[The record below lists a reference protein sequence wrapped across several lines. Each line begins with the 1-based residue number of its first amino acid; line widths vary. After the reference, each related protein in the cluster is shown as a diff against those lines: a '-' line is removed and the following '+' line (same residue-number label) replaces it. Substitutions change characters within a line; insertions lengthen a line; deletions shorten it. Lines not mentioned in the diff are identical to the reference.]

1 MSRHARFIYRI
12 VSIGIA
18 LLCLLSCAPKPEIEW
33 VPEIKSVSAKVTDN
47 TCVLTAETSADL
59 TDGYACGFLYGKDE
73 DNMQRV
79 QVSPDGTKFNLTL
92 ESLDYE
98 TEYFYRAFVGNGRN
112 EICSDIRHFRT
123 LATEQA
129 ENSMILPFHTK
140 EVGRLSSRF
149 TVEVGGNADFSV
161 AVPDEVDWLRCG
173 TNGRSCIVFVETNDT
188 EYSRSCDILF
198 RNLSDDSCDTLT
210 VYQQAADTS
219 DSNLPYNDVVLPPIK
234 VHTWIT
240 LLMDQDINV
249 SPLDD
254 GSEQAQ
260 WLRCSSVTNMPYG
273 YSEVFFIAEENT
285 TDQDRTARFIVSY
298 DGYDSVI
305 SVTQKACNA
314 IIEFEDPFVEIV
326 LVDAFDMDGDG
337 KLSYAEAAQI
347 DIDDVKK
354 IDFFGLDIRSFEE
367 LRYFTEIW
375 HLQAPSFA
383 GSKIE
388 RVRFP
393 YGLSFIAAGLGTG
406 LFENCTELKEI
417 ELNCIDVGTNT
428 FRGCTGLKKIRAIVS
443 GENAF
448 AGCTGLETVEQ
459 QFSGVANQAFLN
471 CTSLRTF
478 EFRIKEV
485 KESHIGY
492 EAFRGCSSLPE
503 ISIPDVVGTI
513 GDRAFY
519 DCSSL
524 TAVYMERFDPP
535 IIGEDVFVG
544 TNPDLKIYVHPESLS
559 KYQDAWPSVAGKITA
574 NDYGGSEADSMVL
587 PFHYISLNSWETEFI
602 IEVGGNAEF
611 DVDIATSD
619 TSIPLTC
626 RRDGRKC
633 IFSLLENTTRYG
645 RKWAVVFKNLHNGQ
659 CEVLNVYQ
667 KNITESEGNIPFNIK
682 TIPFEGA
689 QFKMSLNKDLFSD
702 IRFIE
707 DEFVGASEWVSWNIV
722 QVGENVEICFDVSE
736 NTSLEYRYC
745 FLLITYDGRKNYL
758 MIEQKG
764 SF

>member
-1 MSRHARFIYRI
+1 MRRIYKYI
-12 VSIGIA
+12 TAAVSLIA
-18 LLCLLSCAPKPEIEW
+18 LALASCTPKPELEWIPQIE
-33 VPEIKSVSAKVTDN
+33 SFSAEVTDN
-47 TCVLTAETSADL
+47 SCVLAAEMSSDL
-59 TDGYACGFLYGKDE
+59 TDGCTCGFLYGKDE
-73 DNMQRV
+73 DDMLRV
-79 QVSPDGTKFNLTL
+79 QATPMGKKFSFII

-98 TEYFYRAFVGNGRN
+98 TEYVYKAFVANGRN
-112 EICSDIRHFRT
+112 EICSDVGYFRT
-123 LATEQA
+123 QAPDQTEY
-129 ENSMILPFHTK
+129 SMILPFHTK
-140 EVGRLSSRF
+140 EVERLSSRF
-149 TVEVGGNADFSV
+149 TFEVGGNADFSV
-161 AVPDEVDWLRCG
+161 TVPEDVDWLRCG
-173 TNGRSCIVFVETNDT
+173 TSGRTCIVFAETNNS
-188 EYSRSCDILF
+188 EYPRSCGILF

-234 VHTWIT
+234 VHTRIT

-273 YSEVFFIAEENT
+273 YSEVFFKAEENT

-314 IIEFEDPFVEIV
+314 VIEFEDPFVEIV

-367 LRYFTEIW
+367 LSYFTELW
-375 HLQAPSFA
+375 HLQAPSFV

-393 YGLSFIAAGLGTG
+393 YGLSFIRSGLGTG

-448 AGCTGLETVEQ
+448 AGCTGLEAVEQ

-535 IIGEDVFVG
+535 IIGEDVFTG
-544 TNPDLKIYVHPESLS
+544 TNPEMKIYVHPESLS
-559 KYQDAWPSVAGKITA
+559 KYQDAWPSVAEKITA
-574 NDYGGSEADSMVL
+574 HDYGGSEADSMVL

-626 RRDGRKC
+626 RRDGRSAYSLCWKTLHC
-633 IFSLLENTTRYG
+633 MTANGPSFSRIST
-645 RKWAVVFKNLHNGQ
+645 
-659 CEVLNVYQ
+659 
-667 KNITESEGNIPFNIK
+667 
-682 TIPFEGA
+682 
-689 QFKMSLNKDLFSD
+689 M
-702 IRFIE
+702 
-707 DEFVGASEWVSWNIV
+707 ASARS
-722 QVGENVEICFDVSE
+722 
-736 NTSLEYRYC
+736 
-745 FLLITYDGRKNYL
+745 
-758 MIEQKG
+758 
-764 SF
+764 

>member
-1 MSRHARFIYRI
+1 MSQRARFIYEI

-18 LLCLLSCAPKPEIEW
+18 LLCLLSCAPKPELEW
-33 VPEIKSVSAKVTDN
+33 VPQIKSVSAKVSDN
-47 TCVLTAETSADL
+47 TCVLTAEVSADL
-59 TDGYACGFLYGKDE
+59 TDGCACGFFYGKNE
-73 DNMQRV
+73 DNMRRL
-79 QVSPDGTKFNLTL
+79 QVSLDGKKFNLTL

-98 TEYFYRAFVGNGRN
+98 TEYVYMAYVNNGRN
-112 EICSDIRHFRT
+112 EIYSYKKHFRT
-123 LATEQA
+123 LSPKQA
-129 ENSMILPFHTK
+129 ENSMILPFHSK
-140 EVGRLSSRF
+140 EVGRLSSKF
-149 TVEVGGNADFSV
+149 TFEVGGNADFSV
-161 AVPDEVDWLRCG
+161 AVPEDVDWLRCG
-173 TNGRSCIVFVETNDT
+173 ASGRTCIVFVETNNS
-188 EYSRSCDILF
+188 ESHRSCGIVF
-198 RNLSDDSCDTLT
+198 TNLCDGKKDTLT
-210 VYQQAADTS
+210 VSQQAAEALET
-219 DSNLPYNDVVLPPIK
+219 NLPHTDVVLPPRE
-234 VHTWIT
+234 VYTYMT
-240 LLMDQDINV
+240 LLLDPDINV
-249 SPLDD
+249 TPLGDA
-254 GSEQAQ
+254 STEAS
-260 WLRCSSVTNMPYG
+260 WLRCQSNYNIAYG
-273 YSEVFFIAEENT
+273 YSEVSFRAEENMS
-285 TDQDRTARFIVSY
+285 DEDRTARFIVSY
-298 DGYDSVI
+298 YGHDNVI
-305 SVTQKACNA
+305 TVTQKACNA
-314 IIEFEDPFVEIV
+314 VIEFEDPLVEIV

-347 DIDDVKK
+347 GIDDVKK

-375 HLQAPSFA
+375 HLGAPSFA

-388 RVRFP
+388 HVRFP
-393 YGLSFIAAGLGTG
+393 YRLSFIAAGLGTG

-417 ELNCIDVGTNT
+417 ELNCIDVGTNM

-459 QFSGVANQAFLN
+459 QFSGVASQAFLN

-535 IIGEDVFVG
+535 IIGEDVFTG
-544 TNPDLKIYVHPESLS
+544 TNTDLKIYVHPESLS
-559 KYQDAWPSVAGKITA
+559 KYQDAWPSVAEKITA
-574 NDYGGSEADSMVL
+574 HDYGGSEADSMVL
-587 PFHYISLNSWETEFI
+587 PFHYISLNSWETEFFV
-602 IEVGGNAEF
+602 EVGGNAEF
-611 DVDIATSD
+611 DLDITIWD

-633 IFSLLENTTRYG
+633 IFSLLENTTRYH

-659 CEVLNVYQ
+659 REVLNVYQ
-667 KNITESEGNIPFNIK
+667 KDITKSEGNIPFNIK
-682 TIPFEGA
+682 TIPFEGS

-702 IRFIE
+702 IRFME

-745 FLLITYDGRKNYL
+745 FLLVTYDGRSNYL
-758 MIEQKG
+758 MIEQKDV
-764 SF
+764 S

>member
-1 MSRHARFIYRI
+1 MHRIYTYI
-12 VSIGIA
+12 TAAVSLIA
-18 LLCLLSCAPKPEIEW
+18 LALASCTPKPELEWIPQIE
-33 VPEIKSVSAKVTDN
+33 SFSAEVTDN
-47 TCVLTAETSADL
+47 SCVLAAEVSSDL
-59 TDGYACGFLYGKDE
+59 TDGYTCGFLYGKDE
-73 DNMQRV
+73 DDMLRV
-79 QVSPDGTKFNLTL
+79 QATPMGKKFSFII

-98 TEYFYRAFVGNGRN
+98 TEYVYKAFVANGRN
-112 EICSDIRHFRT
+112 EICSDVGYFRT
-123 LATEQA
+123 QAPDQTEY
-129 ENSMILPFHTK
+129 SMILPFHTK
-140 EVGRLSSRF
+140 EVERLSSKF
-149 TVEVGGNADFSV
+149 TFEVGGNADFSV
-161 AVPDEVDWLRCG
+161 TVPEDVDWLRCG
-173 TNGRSCIVFVETNDT
+173 TSGRTCIVFVETNNS
-188 EYSRSCDILF
+188 EYPRSCGIVFKNLF
-198 RNLSDDSCDTLT
+198 NNQSDTLT
-210 VYQQAADTS
+210 VSQQAADALET
-219 DSNLPYNDVVLPPIK
+219 NLPHCDIVLPP
-234 VHTWIT
+234 VELYTYMD
-240 LLMDQDINV
+240 LLFDPDISV
-249 SPLDD
+249 TPLDD
-254 GSEQAQ
+254 AYTEAY
-260 WLRCSSVTNMPYG
+260 WLRCQGNSNIHYG
-273 YSEVFFIAEENT
+273 YSEVSFRTEENMS
-285 TDQDRTARFIVSY
+285 DEDRSARFIVSY
-298 DGYDSVI
+298 YGHDNVI
-305 SVTQKACNA
+305 TVTQKACNA
-314 IIEFEDPFVEIV
+314 IIEFEDPYVEIV

-375 HLQAPSFA
+375 ALHAPSFA

-393 YGLSFIAAGLGTG
+393 YGLSFISSGLGTG

-478 EFRIKEV
+478 EFRIQEV

-535 IIGEDVFVG
+535 IIGEDVFTG
-544 TNPDLKIYVHPESLS
+544 TNTDLKIYVHPESLS
-559 KYQDAWPSVAGKITA
+559 KYQDAWPSVAEKITA
-574 NDYGGSEADSMVL
+574 HDYGGSEADSMVL
-587 PFHYISLNSWETEFI
+587 PFHYISLNSWETEFFV
-602 IEVGGNAEF
+602 EVGGNAEF
-611 DVDIATSD
+611 DVDIPSWD
-619 TSIPLTC
+619 TSVSLTC

-633 IFSLLENTTRYG
+633 IFSLLENTTRSD
-645 RKWAVVFKNLHNGQ
+645 RKRAVVFKNLHNGQ

-667 KNITESEGNIPFNIK
+667 KNITASEGNIPFNIK

-702 IRFIE
+702 IRFME
-707 DEFVGASEWVSWNIV
+707 DEFVGVSEWVSWNIV

-736 NTSLEYRYC
+736 NTSLKYRYC
-745 FLLITYDGRKNYL
+745 FLLINYDGRSNSL
-758 MIEQKG
+758 MIEQKDV
-764 SF
+764 S